1 MNTRLPA
8 KQNPMQQQTAQV
20 SSRSGQAQQQ
30 PVDPR
35 FLAPKNIAQL
45 QKTIGNRGTMNL
57 LSQVKQRTEEESPS
71 PAQSKESR
79 EHAEPFKAAD
89 GEQHTF
95 FIRDDEENPKV
106 MVASTE
112 AEVRGLLLDYRTT
125 RNISLSSGQDLE
137 KLNAAIEATTTLESK
152 YRVLI
157 KNRDQEWRES
167 VAELREKII
176 ETLTWVMRDITQ
188 TKSGEPMEFD
198 LEWIKPPTFL
208 YPVLYIGPE
217 TTNAV
222 RQDTLKSYYE
232 AYHRDPQDTAMSLK
246 GIYDMAGDADFKK
259 WRTQRPGKSYYGTV
273 LPSVIRYT
281 PEEKK
286 SLPNGTQIGIADRY
300 QMGIGENGPYR
311 LVAGEKTPGGD
322 KINNPLKK
330 YGFSPSA
337 EKMQGDHVLEIQ
349 LGGRDSLDN
358 LWPLDDGLNGA
369 SGIWIARQLVTC
381 RQTGQKVPLAAL
393 KMLANDVVVN
403 IYVHVSET
411 ASGRAE

>member
-8 KQNPMQQQTAQV
+8 NQNPMQQQTAQPAIH
-20 SSRSGQAQQQ
+20 SGQAQQQ

-35 FLAPKNIAQL
+35 FLSPKNIAQL

-57 LSQVKQRTEEESPS
+57 LSQMMQRTEEDDHAP
-71 PAQSKESR
+71 SKESR
-79 EHAEPFKAAD
+79 QHAEPFKATD

-112 AEVRGLLLDYRTT
+112 AEVRGLLLDYRTN
-125 RNISLSSGQDLE
+125 RNISLGSRKDLE
-137 KLNAAIEATTTLESK
+137 KLNEAIEATTTLESK
-152 YRVLI
+152 YRVKI
-157 KNRDQEWRES
+157 VNRDQKWQES
-167 VAELREKII
+167 VSELRETII

-208 YPVLYIGPE
+208 YPVIYIGPE

-222 RQDTLKSYYE
+222 RQETLKLYYE
-232 AYHRDPQDTAMSLK
+232 SYHRDPQDTALSLK

-259 WRTQRPGKSYYGTV
+259 WRRQRPGKNYYGTV
-273 LPSVIRYT
+273 LPYVLRFT
-281 PEEKK
+281 PEGKQQ
-286 SLPNGTQIGIADRY
+286 LPNGTQIGIADQY
-300 QMGIGENGPYR
+300 QMSVGENGPYR
-311 LVAGEKTPGGD
+311 LVAGESTPGGD

-349 LGGRDSLDN
+349 LGGIDSLDN

-369 SGIWIARQLVTC
+369 SGIWIARQLVTS

-393 KMLANDVVVN
+393 KMLANHEVVN
-403 IYVHVSET
+403 IYVHVSGI